1 MRSKNIFLIAAVIL
15 LIVEATIWKA
25 TANDLRIE
33 PIQPSTDTHVNT
45 EHIPPAYTAEQA
57 QASALAM
64 PSPIAAKPSSLVI
77 VTVCNQIVGI
87 VAADTEGNIHPLNI
101 EGLGDARL
109 KSIIERVPQ
118 RIVVDAGCQTEPDRQ
133 PIF

>member
-1 MRSKNIFLIAAVIL
+1 
-15 LIVEATIWKA
+15 
-25 TANDLRIE
+25 
-33 PIQPSTDTHVNT
+33 
-45 EHIPPAYTAEQA
+45 
-57 QASALAM
+57 M
-64 PSPIAAKPSSLVI
+64 PSPSAAKPSSLVI

-101 EGLGDARL
+101 EGLGDARI